1 MSGYFYGIGGL
12 GSSFFDTMLG
22 NSQTGGTSSLSSSLG
37 DLRMIQSGAY
47 KKALK
52 AYYAKQSTA
61 DKNNTKTE
69 SGKEDTGT
77 ALSSL
82 KSSSGKLSEAASVL
96 KNVDFDK
103 EVSDDTVKKV
113 KDFVSGYNSTISST
127 KNMNSYSILQTAV
140 WMKNQT
146 ASSETLLNKVGIT
159 VGDDNTLSVDEEKL
173 KKADSADLK
182 ALFGSSSSYSDRIQI
197 QASSLKTQAANQIAL
212 NSGQTLYGITG
223 YLK

>member
-22 NSQTGGTSSLSSSLG
+22 NSQTGSTSSLSSSLG

-82 KSSSGKLSEAASVL
+82 KSSSG
-96 KNVDFDK
+96 
-103 EVSDDTVKKV
+103 
-113 KDFVSGYNSTISST
+113 
-127 KNMNSYSILQTAV
+127 
-140 WMKNQT
+140 
-146 ASSETLLNKVGIT
+146 
-159 VGDDNTLSVDEEKL
+159 
-173 KKADSADLK
+173 
-182 ALFGSSSSYSDRIQI
+182 
-197 QASSLKTQAANQIAL
+197 
-212 NSGQTLYGITG
+212 
-223 YLK
+223 

>member
-22 NSQTGGTSSLSSSLG
+22 NSQTGSISSLSSSLG

-113 KDFVSGYNSTISST
+113 KDFVSFLFTHVKPSVI
-127 KNMNSYSILQTAV
+127 
-140 WMKNQT
+140 WMHGCM
-146 ASSETLLNKVGIT
+146 SWFVPCS
-159 VGDDNTLSVDEEKL
+159 
-173 KKADSADLK
+173 
-182 ALFGSSSSYSDRIQI
+182 
-197 QASSLKTQAANQIAL
+197 
-212 NSGQTLYGITG
+212 
-223 YLK
+223 